1 MDLSEIPGVLVES
14 KRYAVAVHYRNVAP
28 DRVREIVAAT
38 RRCGQRHGLRVT
50 GGRKVV
56 ELRPDI
62 DWDKGTALA
71 WIRDRISGT
80 GRALPI
86 YIGDDLTDE
95 DAFDAIRLNGVGI
108 FVRHD
113 EDGGRPTAAT
123 FTLNNP
129 IEVREF
135 LRRGGSWMAHR
146 STDPAWTLTFDEYE
160 PLNERL
166 REALCTVG
174 NGYFATRGAAP
185 EAKAGPNHYPGTY
198 AAGVYNRLD
207 DVIDGN
213 RTGNESLVNLP
224 NWLPLTFRI
233 DGGAWFD
240 VDAVELLS
248 YRQTLDLR
256 AAVLM
261 RELRFR
267 DDVGRTTT
275 VIQRRFAAMNQA
287 HVGALEATIVAENWS
302 GTIEIRST
310 LDGNVCNGGV
320 ERYRQ
325 LGEQSPR
332 VSTRSLS

>member
-1 MDLSEIPGVLVES
+1 MSNH

-38 RRCGQRHGLRVT
+38 HRCGQRHGLRVT

-129 IEVREF
+129 
-135 LRRGGSWMAHR
+135 
-146 STDPAWTLTFDEYE
+146 D
-160 PLNERL
+160 
-166 REALCTVG
+166 
-174 NGYFATRGAAP
+174 RGA
-185 EAKAGPNHYPGTY
+185 
-198 AAGVYNRLD
+198 
-207 DVIDGN
+207 
-213 RTGNESLVNLP
+213 
-224 NWLPLTFRI
+224 
-233 DGGAWFD
+233 
-240 VDAVELLS
+240 
-248 YRQTLDLR
+248 
-256 AAVLM
+256 
-261 RELRFR
+261 
-267 DDVGRTTT
+267 
-275 VIQRRFAAMNQA
+275 
-287 HVGALEATIVAENWS
+287 
-302 GTIEIRST
+302 
-310 LDGNVCNGGV
+310 
-320 ERYRQ
+320 
-325 LGEQSPR
+325 
-332 VSTRSLS
+332 